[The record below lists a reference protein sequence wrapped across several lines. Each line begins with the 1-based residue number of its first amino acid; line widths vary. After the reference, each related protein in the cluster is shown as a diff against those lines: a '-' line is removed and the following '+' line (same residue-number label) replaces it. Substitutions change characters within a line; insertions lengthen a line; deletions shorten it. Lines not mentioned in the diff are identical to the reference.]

1 MFNDLKMLIIKNKEI
16 IKYLIFGILTTLV
29 NILCFYIL
37 DKLNIDIY
45 INNTISWIVSVI
57 FAFITNK
64 LYVFESKSLDIKT
77 IFKEGATFL
86 GARIF
91 SYFVDMG
98 TIYLLFDGLRIN
110 KLISKVVS
118 NIIVIIINYIFSKFI
133 FKKKEGNI

>member
-1 MFNDLKMLIIKNKEI
+1 MQELIIKNKEI
-16 IKYLIFGILTTLV
+16 IKYLVFGTLTTLV

-77 IFKEGATFL
+77 IFKEGTSFL

-110 KLISKVVS
+110 KLISKIVS

>member
-1 MFNDLKMLIIKNKEI
+1 MRELINKNKEL
-16 IKYLIFGILTTLV
+16 IKYLIFGVLTTLV
-29 NILCFYIL
+29 NILCFFIL
-37 DKLNIDIY
+37 DKFNIDIY

-64 LYVFESKSLDIKT
+64 LYVFESKSLDIKI
-77 IFKEGATFL
+77 IFKEGTSFL

>member
-1 MFNDLKMLIIKNKEI
+1 MKELIIKNKKI

-77 IFKEGATFL
+77 IFKEGTSFL

-110 KLISKVVS
+110 KLISKIVS

>member
-1 MFNDLKMLIIKNKEI
+1 M
-16 IKYLIFGILTTLV
+16 
-29 NILCFYIL
+29 
-37 DKLNIDIY
+37 
-45 INNTISWIVSVI
+45 SVI

-77 IFKEGATFL
+77 IFKEGTSFL

-110 KLISKVVS
+110 KLISKIVS

>member
-1 MFNDLKMLIIKNKEI
+1 MQELIIKNKEI

-77 IFKEGATFL
+77 IFKEGTSFL

-98 TIYLLFDGLRIN
+98 TIYLLFDGLKIN
-110 KLISKVVS
+110 KLISKIVS

>member
-1 MFNDLKMLIIKNKEI
+1 MFNDLKNLIIKNKKI

-77 IFKEGATFL
+77 IFKEGTSFL

-110 KLISKVVS
+110 KLISKIVS

>member
-1 MFNDLKMLIIKNKEI
+1 MQELIIKNKEI

-77 IFKEGATFL
+77 IFKEGTSFL

-110 KLISKVVS
+110 KLISKIVS

>member
-37 DKLNIDIY
+37 DKINIDIY

-77 IFKEGATFL
+77 IFKEGTSFL

-110 KLISKVVS
+110 KLISKIVS

>member
-77 IFKEGATFL
+77 IFKEGTSFL

-98 TIYLLFDGLRIN
+98 TIYLLFDGLKIN
-110 KLISKVVS
+110 KLISKIVS

-133 FKKKEGNI
+133 FKKKKGSI

>member
-1 MFNDLKMLIIKNKEI
+1 MQELIIKNKEI

-64 LYVFESKSLDIKT
+64 LYVFESKSLDIKI
-77 IFKEGATFL
+77 IFKEGTSFL

-98 TIYLLFDGLRIN
+98 TIYLLFDGLKIN
-110 KLISKVVS
+110 KLISKIVS

>member
-1 MFNDLKMLIIKNKEI
+1 MRELINKNKEL

-64 LYVFESKSLDIKT
+64 LYVFESKSLDIKI
-77 IFKEGATFL
+77 IFKEGTSFL

-110 KLISKVVS
+110 KLISKIVS